1 MANQAVM
8 FLASSY
14 QISAYRLTSS
24 FQRIVYNCVES
35 ACASVVG
42 LASDSTT
49 NTLYYLL
56 KNGNGTVELHS
67 LKFDSDENQSQL
79 LAITDKFP
87 TIKQMVAVGG
97 SRLAILTD
105 DGHVGTCD
113 LRLGNLN
120 LNNPIKDAQFLLLLV
135 GEEKTDQ
142 MGAHF
147 KFENG
152 IGFESADQAKL
163 SWLTT
168 PELQNGQALY
178 KVSLKIRCILKRC
191 NA

>member
-1 MANQAVM
+1 
-8 FLASSY
+8 
-14 QISAYRLTSS
+14 
-24 FQRIVYNCVES
+24 
-35 ACASVVG
+35 VG
-42 LASDSTT
+42 LASDPST

-87 TIKQMVAVGG
+87 VIKQMAIVGG
-97 SRLAILTD
+97 SRLAILTE

-120 LNNPIKDAQFLLLLV
+120 LNNAIREAQFLLVLAN
-135 GEEKTDQ
+135 KSDQ
-142 MGAHF
+142 TESKF

-152 IGFESADQAKL
+152 IEFESADQAKL

-168 PELQNGQALY
+168 PALLEGQALY
-178 KVSLKIRCILKRC
+178 KV
-191 NA
+191 N